1 MATKQLARELGL
13 IRKRSQVSGD
23 NNQKKFG
30 SNQFFA
36 YLIVIDFE
44 STCWR
49 EKNHHNQEIIE
60 FPAVLMNAT
69 SGQIESEFQT
79 YVQPQEHPI
88 LSEFCTEL
96 TGIKQNQ
103 VEAGVP
109 LRICLSQFSRWLQDL
124 QREKNIV
131 FPNQSTLSAADKP
144 CAFITWSD
152 WDLGVCLQYE
162 CKRKQLRKPEVLNS
176 WIDLR
181 ATYKQFYNRKPKGL
195 NGALQDLGIEF
206 SGREHSGLDDARNTA
221 YLAWRMITDG
231 CDMKITKSLDR
242 VPRSLNPTVKPSLQN
257 HEDRSSKNTA
267 EMAPGEKMC
276 TANCIPSAKQN
287 LYEKCSIPC
296 NGIIE
301 KTESNVYGN
310 ISPVT
315 EQIGRHENK
324 VICQSILPTKT
335 LLNGL
340 SSSILN
346 GSFYN
351 SNSIKHTSTLGSL
364 SFDSTVNTSLV
375 LVSTVVNSVIDVPV
389 QCLNVEAEGTVD
401 MEKSIVLP
409 ELDEPIAYDAVILE
423 DEDLTAENSVLDF
436 KNERE
441 CCTSSQNVTTSNT
454 VVYRN
459 SDSSLTTLCSVSD
472 KGSANSS
479 LFKVPHV
486 MHGPVLSKRNPENSL
501 FSKSFAARKANNGPE
516 KKKAPSSCNL
526 PKKSCSFRVYEDSG
540 IFTRPTPLSDFTRT
554 SILSSSVNMKSASIC
569 LPAKITPPLCK
580 CGCRA
585 KRLYVSNG
593 GPNHGKAF
601 YCCPGGKQKSTV
613 SRKRCEFFKWESALL
628 KENVSVN
635 GSLSLCIPGV
645 RDISNKSN
653 VTPQNKGL
661 VLRPSLRN

>member
-1 MATKQLARELGL
+1 MHLTFTCVHFF
-13 IRKRSQVSGD
+13 SSSD
-23 NNQKKFG
+23 
-30 SNQFFA
+30 QFFA

-49 EKNHHNQEIIE
+49 EKNHHTQEIIE

-131 FPNQSTLSAADKP
+131 FPNQSKLSAADKP

-181 ATYKQFYNRKPKGL
+181 ATYKASQFYNRKPKGL

-206 SGREHSGLDDARNTA
+206 TGREHSGLDDARNTA

-231 CDMKITKSLDR
+231 CVMKITKSLDR
-242 VPRSLNPTVKPSLQN
+242 VPRHLNATVKASLQN
-257 HEDRSSKNTA
+257 NEDCSSKNTA

-276 TANCIPSAKQN
+276 TANCIPSANQN

-301 KTESNVYGN
+301 KTESIVYGN
-310 ISPVT
+310 ISPVGVT
-315 EQIGRHENK
+315 EQIGRHENE

-340 SSSILN
+340 SSSVLN

-351 SNSIKHTSTLGSL
+351 SNSIKHTSALGSL

-375 LVSTVVNSVIDVPV
+375 LVSTIVNSVIDVPV
-389 QCLNVEAEGTVD
+389 QCSNVEAEGTVD
-401 MEKSIVLP
+401 MEESIVVP
-409 ELDEPIAYDAVILE
+409 ELDEPIAYDAIILE
-423 DEDLTAENSVLDF
+423 DDDLTSENLVLDF
-436 KNERE
+436 RNERE
-441 CCTSSQNVTTSNT
+441 CCTSSQNITTSNT

-459 SDSSLTTLCSVSD
+459 SDSSRATLCSVSD

-479 LFKVPHV
+479 SFKVPHI
-486 MHGPVLSKRNPENSL
+486 MDGPVLSRRNPESSL
-501 FSKSFAARKANNGPE
+501 FSKSFAARKVNNVLE
-516 KKKAPSSCNL
+516 TKNVPSSCNL
-526 PKKSCSFRVYEDSG
+526 PKKSCSFKVYEESG
-540 IFTRPTPLSDFTRT
+540 IFTRPTPLSDFTGM
-554 SILSSSVNMKSASIC
+554 SILSSSVNMKSASIR

-628 KENVSVN
+628 KENVSMK
-635 GSLSLCIPGV
+635 GSMSLCTPGV

-653 VTPQNKGL
+653 VTPQHKGL